1 MRLIGIDFLSLSVA
15 RGSLHVVDHKN
26 FDRLVTPFQLELPR
40 SKSHFL
46 QEPTPQ
52 TDAIRSI
59 GGRPFDVPTKYRES
73 NRLSSNTCARCLVI
87 FNTNPLGA
95 NTELESTM
103 LPAVVEHCRRHCHV
117 PRWAGGALFLLLLSA
132 FSLTVRGQKSELPR
146 FEIASVRLSAPGTV
160 FSQRVTD
167 TRVDLTK
174 NPLRQVLWLA
184 FRLEPPVQTQRLSV
198 PYWTQD
204 LTVDIHAIIPQ
215 GSSREQIPEMLKRL
229 LEERF
234 DLRVSV
240 TPRLTDAYELVVG
253 SGGIRM
259 EEVQAANELD
269 KKFETHPEIS
279 ASDMTFEE
287 FHGLVRVTRTPRG
300 IRRTTERST
309 YERIF
314 TGRTTQLDATR
325 ITMAEFASLLTSNI
339 GRPVFD
345 RTKLT
350 GMYRFKIELPFDA
363 SVSSIVAR
371 VGTRTVD
378 GTPLNE
384 PVGVSAVK
392 AVEQLGLALEPRRIL
407 LDTIVVESINKT
419 PTEN

>member
-1 MRLIGIDFLSLSVA
+1 
-15 RGSLHVVDHKN
+15 
-26 FDRLVTPFQLELPR
+26 
-40 SKSHFL
+40 
-46 QEPTPQ
+46 
-52 TDAIRSI
+52 
-59 GGRPFDVPTKYRES
+59 
-73 NRLSSNTCARCLVI
+73 
-87 FNTNPLGA
+87 
-95 NTELESTM
+95 
-103 LPAVVEHCRRHCHV
+103 
-117 PRWAGGALFLLLLSA
+117 LFLLLLSA

-350 GMYRFKIELPFDA
+350 GMYQFEIELPFDA